1 MFLFDIIIP
10 TYNNYEELKNCL
22 VAFEHQTI
30 KNFRVF
36 VCIDGST
43 DETLSFLQDYTYKA
57 SYSIR
62 ILQHA
67 DCQNHGRNATRN
79 LSLPFVESEFLIFCD
94 SDCVPRKDFLQ
105 QHHSILKQNNTV
117 SIGDII
123 YQNANTNLWAAY
135 LHTRGK
141 RKYKNGQEI
150 PFTYITTGNLGL
162 PTRFFTSIGGQDA
175 TMKSYGGGDTE
186 FAYRLH
192 KKFSC
197 KPIYN
202 ASAISDSVM
211 GKTIPF
217 ALDQMESFGQHNFV
231 YIRKKHPEFTSI
243 YKAHLL
249 TKSSLKARLFQC
261 GLHPFLG
268 IISETLCS
276 ILPISFATFF
286 VGHAVGSRILK
297 GYKKSTL

>member
-1 MFLFDIIIP
+1 
-10 TYNNYEELKNCL
+10 
-22 VAFEHQTI
+22 
-30 KNFRVF
+30 
-36 VCIDGST
+36 
-43 DETLSFLQDYTYKA
+43 
-57 SYSIR
+57 
-62 ILQHA
+62 
-67 DCQNHGRNATRN
+67 
-79 LSLPFVESEFLIFCD
+79 
-94 SDCVPRKDFLQ
+94 
-105 QHHSILKQNNTV
+105 
-117 SIGDII
+117 
-123 YQNANTNLWAAY
+123 
-135 LHTRGK
+135 
-141 RKYKNGQEI
+141 
-150 PFTYITTGNLGL
+150 
-162 PTRFFTSIGGQDA
+162 
-175 TMKSYGGGDTE
+175 MKSYGGGDTE

-249 TKSSLKARLFQC
+249 TKSTLKARLFQC